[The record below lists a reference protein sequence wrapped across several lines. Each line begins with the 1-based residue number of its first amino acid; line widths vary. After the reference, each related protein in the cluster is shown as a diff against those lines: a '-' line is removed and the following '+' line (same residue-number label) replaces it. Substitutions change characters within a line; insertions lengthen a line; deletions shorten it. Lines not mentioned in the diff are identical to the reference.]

1 MSKMRKTIL
10 SFITALAC
18 TLMLACTSQ
27 PKTLTEKI
35 DTLKQQVL
43 TDVET
48 LQELENKDFAT
59 LEKDFVHCDSLLQHL
74 NQEQVEVSFEHLN
87 LTKAYLV
94 QFSEV
99 KPVMERKMNY
109 VVQQLDN
116 LKSDAETHYLTDS
129 LVLVYLNT
137 ETKVADTLHA
147 QVEYFKDRF
156 HSCQQSLNKL
166 KKSKK

>member
-18 TLMLACTSQ
+18 AAMLACTSQ

-43 TDVET
+43 TDAET

-59 LEKDFVHCDSLLQHL
+59 LEKDFVHCDSMLQHL
-74 NQEQVEVSFEHLN
+74 SQEQVEASFEHLN

-109 VVQQLDN
+109 VVQ
-116 LKSDAETHYLTDS
+116 
-129 LVLVYLNT
+129 
-137 ETKVADTLHA
+137 
-147 QVEYFKDRF
+147 
-156 HSCQQSLNKL
+156 
-166 KKSKK
+166 

>member
-35 DTLKQQVL
+35 DSLKQQVL
-43 TDVET
+43 TDAET

-59 LEKDFVHCDSLLQHL
+59 LEKDFVHCDSMLQHL
-74 NQEQVEVSFEHLN
+74 NQEQVEASFEHLN

-116 LKSDAETHYLTDS
+116 LKSDAETHYLSDS

-156 HSCQQSLNKL
+156 HTCQQSLNKL